1 MTIGRLFDSILLLV
15 VVLGLLGLAGGF
27 GLQTWTELEE
37 ADAYAAPGELVDVGG
52 RLIHLDC
59 RGESVI
65 GRPTVL
71 LEAPL
76 MTASDY
82 WRPVQDLLVPFTRT
96 CSYDR
101 AGLGFSDPGL
111 EERAHVGSL
120 AGDLQRALA
129 QAGIGGPMLIVG
141 AEEGAVYAQSFAA
154 LNSDIVVAMVLV
166 DPTTLALL
174 DADDGRR
181 LENLQR
187 DVAAHRWAVEVWAG
201 RKSVGD
207 WIRNRGLAAIDSDRL
222 RWQLSHRRTWRAGVQ
237 EVGNLR
243 RAVVEMSSYRGDAF
257 PKPTIIVNTGR
268 AIADPEASRHLA
280 DLYSISL
287 RALARHYPKATVLD
301 SRVLAV
307 GSPAPTS
314 DGPLALVR
322 PLAVVEAVN
331 RVLGLVAAPSAPQP
345 TNN

>member
-1 MTIGRLFDSILLLV
+1 MTFGRLFDSTLLLV
-15 VVLGLLGLAGGF
+15 IVLVVLGLAGGF

-37 ADAYAAPGELVDVGG
+37 ADAHAPPGELVDVGG

-101 AGLGFSDPGL
+101 AGLGFSDADPEG
-111 EERAHVGSL
+111 RGHVGSY
-120 AGDLQRALA
+120 ADDLQRALA

-181 LENLQR
+181 LEHLQR

-201 RKSVGD
+201 RKSIGD
-207 WIRNRGLAAIDSDRL
+207 WIRDQGLAAIDSERL
-222 RWQLSHRRTWRAGVQ
+222 RWQLSHRRVWRAGVQ
-237 EVGNLR
+237 EVTNLR

-268 AIADPEASRHLA
+268 ATADPEASRQFA
-280 DLYSISL
+280 DLYAVSL
-287 RALARHYPKATVLD
+287 RALSRRYPKSTLLE

-307 GSPAPTS
+307 GSPASAS

-331 RVLGLVAAPSAPQP
+331 RVLGLVAAPAAPLS